1 MLRHARA
8 RDRWMVGAMQ
18 ALLDRTS
25 GPTMP
30 VPGPAARPYPVF
42 DLDYADFED
51 ENVEPGEDEDSD

>member
-1 MLRHARA
+1 
-8 RDRWMVGAMQ
+8 MVGAMQ